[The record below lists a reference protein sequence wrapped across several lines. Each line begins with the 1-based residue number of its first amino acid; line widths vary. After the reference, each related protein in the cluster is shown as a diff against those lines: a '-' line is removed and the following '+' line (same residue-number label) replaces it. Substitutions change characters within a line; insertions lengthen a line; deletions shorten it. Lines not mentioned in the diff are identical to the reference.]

1 MERITLLK
9 TNNSP
14 IKPCDKADCAHCP
27 EKTELKKAPGV
38 EDKDTIAANIFRK
51 YYEAL
56 LQGYSIDF
64 FKGNNSQGSF
74 HCT

>member
-1 MERITLLK
+1 MEKLIPLK
-9 TNNSP
+9 TNSTR
-14 IKPCDKADCAHCP
+14 KQPCDKTDCVHCINHSDAGKDSGADS
-27 EKTELKKAPGV
+27 T
-38 EDKDTIAANIFRK
+38 DKVAANIFRK

-64 FKGNNSQGSF
+64 FKGNHAHGNF